1 MSSRRLQDVLNIKNC
16 YAEDVF
22 KTSSRRLQDQQ
33 MFAGKSIDIFF
44 LSDWVEQRIHS
55 LVVFIELLLALNKV
69 DISFRIICGP
79 NWPFSTAV
87 NISSVESRII
97 WWVDYLPEIQAVLE
111 VVYQVEVSGSWK

>member
-44 LSDWVEQRIHS
+44 FLTEWNEGYIV
-55 LVVFIELLLALNKV
+55 LVVFMELLLALNKV
-69 DISFRIICGP
+69 DISCRIICGP
-79 NWPFSTAV
+79 NWPFSTKV
-87 NISSVESRII
+87 NISSVESRIM
-97 WWVDYLPEIQAVLE
+97 
-111 VVYQVEVSGSWK
+111 